1 MTWRS
6 ELVRAVGSALL
17 GRLCC
22 SFPLA
27 GLGSGW
33 LCELGLPGPGP
44 PPRPRPRC
52 CVPFPVRSPRGAGAP
67 SAVRT
72 RSVRGRRSAPPLRG
86 RPRAVRG
93 ARSRSGRAGGRRRR
107 KSSNGIAGSAGG
119 DVELLSIQSHSASSD
134 AWVPGDAVTLCD
146 SGRSLTRGVLPASS
160 RSGGA
165 AKPWEAEGPLCYLLL
180 KLRRE
185 NCGCLRPCAEEC
197 DRMEHLHH
205 HLQAS
210 MCG

>member
-44 PPRPRPRC
+44 TSSPSALLCPFPRPQ
-52 CVPFPVRSPRGAGAP
+52 SARGWGSLCGPNALSAG
-67 SAVRT
+67 
-72 RSVRGRRSAPPLRG
+72 PPLRSAS
-86 RPRAVRG
+86 PRAAPGCARG
-93 ARSRSGRAGGRRRR
+93 AEPFRAGGRRRR

-165 AKPWEAEGPLCYLLL
+165 AKPWEAVVP
-180 KLRRE
+180 
-185 NCGCLRPCAEEC
+185 
-197 DRMEHLHH
+197 
-205 HLQAS
+205 S
-210 MCG
+210 VISS

>member
-1 MTWRS
+1 MSWRS

-22 SFPLA
+22 SFPSPGWVRA
-27 GLGSGW
+27 GSANWG
-33 LCELGLPGPGP
+33 CPVPVP
-44 PPRPRPRC
+44 PPSPSALLCPFPRPQ
-52 CVPFPVRSPRGAGAP
+52 SARGWGSLCGPNALSAG
-67 SAVRT
+67 
-72 RSVRGRRSAPPLRG
+72 PPLRSAS
-86 RPRAVRG
+86 PRAAPGCARG
-93 ARSRSGRAGGRRRR
+93 AEPFRAGGRRRR

-185 NCGCLRPCAEEC
+185 SCGCLRPRAEEC

>member
-1 MTWRS
+1 MSWRS

-22 SFPLA
+22 SFPPRRAGFGLA
-27 GLGSGW
+27 L
-33 LCELGLPGPGP
+33 
-44 PPRPRPRC
+44 RT
-52 CVPFPVRSPRGAGAP
+52 GA
-67 SAVRT
+67 
-72 RSVRGRRSAPPLRG
+72 
-86 RPRAVRG
+86 
-93 ARSRSGRAGGRRRR
+93 ARSRSPPSPSPSALLCPFPRPQSARGWGSLCGPNALSAGPPLRSASPRAAPGCARGAEPFRAGGRRRR

-185 NCGCLRPCAEEC
+185 SCGCLRPRAEEC